1 MGPPALRQ
9 YGRAATERMSL
20 LPSDMDDPPQSRQQ
34 LTRELRAEAG
44 VEIDYDRPVHTQ
56 AAAAASYLQMEAD

>member
-1 MGPPALRQ
+1 M
-9 YGRAATERMSL
+9 
-20 LPSDMDDPPQSRQQ
+20 PSDMDDPPQSRQQ